1 MDQAE
6 VSILFC
12 KHSDVQNLTGDI
24 TSHICCVINT
34 ITPNQGLGA
43 QKIRGLWVI
52 GVRSAKAQDIL
63 LQRNI
68 HINNSEVKLYKDN
81 PYDLKSQR
89 VEGDRVVFK
98 DLPLWKSSSLIED
111 YLRTLQGI

>member
-1 MDQAE
+1 MATRTVTTNTDCDKSD

-24 TSHICCVINT
+24 TSHICCAVNAV
-34 ITPNQGLGA
+34 TPNKGLGA

-52 GVRSAKAQDIL
+52 GVKLREAQETL

-68 HINNSEVKLYKDN
+68 SINSSVITLYRNN
-81 PYDLKSQR
+81 PYDLRSQR
-89 VEGDRVVFK
+89 VEGSIQGSTIVGIVF
-98 DLPLWKSSSLIED
+98 
-111 YLRTLQGI
+111 TH